1 MKTRFKLISLALTF
15 LLVIPALFSCASGG
29 NDTSVSA
36 ESKENESGSPAQSEA
51 ETSEESS
58 EEIPEES
65 SEEDMEK
72 YFDDGS
78 FVPVLRFSVASDVHI
93 GDYDSKVREDRL
105 AKMFAVAYDYADN
118 SKTPY
123 KALDAALFAGD
134 LSDGGTKSA
143 QVKFRTV
150 MEKAIREGTTPLLVA
165 GNHDFYNNK
174 NTALPQFCEVFGCEA
189 NTHTVI
195 NGFHFICMSP
205 SDGDHFDSSVQ
216 NWLKT
221 QLEEAAAD
229 DPTKPIFVM
238 QHQHVY
244 NTVYGSI
251 TWGVSDLT
259 SILSKYP
266 QVVDFSGHSHF
277 PLKDPRI
284 IWQGK
289 FTCVGTGTLNYYEI
303 GINGYRDDCLFP
315 ADHQGGWA
323 AAITGDCTAAEFHIV
338 EVDETGAVRIIS
350 YDLLS
355 DTELCRRYIRTP
367 SDPSTFTYKPAECK
381 KNSEKPYFA
390 DGSKPEI
397 TDVTHNSFKVTIPQA
412 SSKDVVESYRV
423 VISRGGKD
431 EQTIYVLSDYF
442 FVPMPETVRANVYK
456 LNENT
461 EYDVRVYAVNAYN
474 VVSDEYLEAKV
485 TTKEKASGGADAP
498 VPDIFSAVIDENGVT
513 DGVSGKVLVKSASM
527 TAPVFDEE
535 LGRYVIKC
543 GGNGDYGYK
552 EFGTLYGKMQSSVTL
567 EAYCRLDSFTSP
579 YSDIF
584 GNMQSGGCG
593 FEVLPDG
600 TIQFYISI
608 NGSYHTPSATIPKGE
623 FVHIV
628 GTYDG
633 ENIRLYIDGTLAAE
647 EHAPGKITWTT
658 VKAAQYLSLGADSD
672 SYGGPEYPI
681 TGVLAHAAVYSKV
694 VNDGEAE
701 ALYEKAISK

>member
-1 MKTRFKLISLALTF
+1 MKKHIRLISLVLSLILT
-15 LLVIPALFSCASGG
+15 VPVLFSCAHDANENSENGESTAA
-29 NDTSVSA
+29 DPSAVSA
-36 ESKENESGSPAQSEA
+36 EASEESSD
-51 ETSEESS
+51 ETSEEN
-58 EEIPEES
+58 

-72 YFDDGS
+72 YFDDES

-105 AKMFAVAYDYADN
+105 AKMFEVAYGYADN

-143 QVKFRTV
+143 QIKFRTV
-150 MEKAIREGTTPLLVA
+150 MEKSIREGTTPLLVA
-165 GNHDFYNNK
+165 GNHDFYNDK
-174 NTALPQFCEVFGCEA
+174 NTALAQFCEVFACEA
-189 NTHTVI
+189 NTHAVI

-216 NWLKT
+216 NWLKE

-251 TWGVSDLT
+251 TWGVNDLT

-284 IWQGK
+284 IWQGT
-289 FTCVGTGTLNYYEI
+289 FTAVGTGTLNYYEI

-315 ADHQGGWA
+315 ADHQGGWS

-367 SDPSTFTYKPAECK
+367 SDPSTFTYKPAERK
-381 KNSEKPYFA
+381 KDSEKPYFA
-390 DGSKPEI
+390 EGASLEI

-423 VISRGGKD
+423 VVSHDGKN
-431 EQTIYVLSDYF
+431 EQTVYVLSDYF
-442 FVPMPETVRANVYK
+442 FVPMPEKVRGNVYK
-456 LNENT
+456 LAENT
-461 EYDVRVYAVNAYN
+461 EYDVKVYAVNAYN

-485 TTKEKASGGADAP
+485 TTKEKASVVSDAP
-498 VPDIFSAVIDENGVT
+498 VPDIFESVIDENGVT
-513 DGVSGKVLVKSASM
+513 DGVSGASLVKSASM
-527 TAPVFDEE
+527 TAPVFDAE
-535 LGRYVIKC
+535 LGGYVIKC

-552 EFGTLYGKMQSSVTL
+552 DFGKLYGKMQSSVTL
-567 EAYCRLDSFTSP
+567 EAYCKLDSFTSP

-600 TIQFYISI
+600 TLQFYISI
-608 NGSYHTPSATIPKGE
+608 NGSYHTPSAAIPKGE
-623 FVHIV
+623 FVHLV

-633 ENIRLYIDGTLAAE
+633 EYVRLYVDGTLAAE
-647 EHAPGKITWTT
+647 EHAPGRITWTT
-658 VKAAQYLSLGADSD
+658 VQAAQYLSLGADSD

-681 TGVLAHAAVYSKV
+681 TGILAHAAVYSKAV
-694 VNDGEAE
+694 TDGEAE
-701 ALYEKAISK
+701 ALYEKAISNK